1 MEMKHIGR
9 KLYHFFG
16 GIGLLSLY
24 YILGREHALMF
35 YAAFFLIA
43 LGLDVTRLKI
53 PAVNQFIFTRFGSFI
68 RKSEEYKLTGTAPY
82 ILGIGLSLYAYS
94 PEVATA
100 AVCFLAF
107 GDVAATTMGERYGK
121 TKIGDKSLEGSAAF
135 IIAALVSG
143 LFLQIIGVY
152 LATGVMI
159 LGAFIAAG
167 VEIIPLPVNDNLVIP
182 IVAGGVMELT
192 VRLIR

>member
-9 KLYHFFG
+9 KLYHLFG

-43 LGLDVTRLKI
+43 LGLDLTRLKI

-68 RKSEEYKLTGTAPY
+68 RKNEEHKLTGTAPY

-159 LGAFIAAG
+159 LGAFTAAG

>member
-1 MEMKHIGR
+1 MKHIGR
-9 KLYHFFG
+9 KLYHLFG

-35 YAAFFLIA
+35 YAVFFLFA
-43 LGLDVTRLKI
+43 LGLDLMRLKI
-53 PAVNQFIFTRFGSFI
+53 PAVNQFIFMRFGSFI
-68 RKSEEYKLTGTAPY
+68 RKNEEHKLTGTAPY

-94 PEVATA
+94 LDVATA
-100 AVCFLAF
+100 AICFLAF

-143 LFLQIIGVY
+143 LFLPLIGVY

-159 LGAFIAAG
+159 LGVFIAAG
-167 VEIIPLPVNDNLVIP
+167 VELVPLPLNDNLVIP
-182 IVAGGVMELT
+182 IVAGGAMELT
-192 VRLIR
+192 ARLIG

>member
-1 MEMKHIGR
+1 MKHIGR
-9 KLYHFFG
+9 KLYHLLG

-35 YAAFFLIA
+35 YAVFFLIA
-43 LGLDVTRLKI
+43 LGLDLTRLKI
-53 PAVNQFIFTRFGSFI
+53 PAVNQFVFTRFGSFI
-68 RKSEEYKLTGTAPY
+68 RKNEEHKLTGTAPY

-100 AVCFLAF
+100 AICFLAF
-107 GDVAATTMGERYGK
+107 GDVAATTAGERYGK

-143 LFLQIIGVY
+143 LFLQLIGVY
-152 LATGVMI
+152 LATGVVI

-167 VEIIPLPVNDNLVIP
+167 VELMPLPANDNLAIP
-182 IVAGGVMELT
+182 IVAGGAMELIM
-192 VRLIR
+192 RLIR

>member
-1 MEMKHIGR
+1 MRHIGR
-9 KLYHFFG
+9 KLYHLVG

-24 YILGREHALMF
+24 YILGREHALTF
-35 YAAFFLIA
+35 YAVFFLIA
-43 LGLDVTRLKI
+43 FGLDLTRLKI
-53 PAVNQFIFTRFGSFI
+53 PAVNQFVFTWFGNFI
-68 RKSEEYKLTGTAPY
+68 RKNEKNKLTGTAPY

-107 GDVAATTMGERYGK
+107 GDVAATTVGERYGK

-152 LATGVMI
+152 LPSGVMV

-167 VEIIPLPVNDNLVIP
+167 VEILPLPVNDNLLIP
-182 IVAGGVMELT
+182 IVAGGIMELIM
-192 VRLIR
+192 RLY

>member
-1 MEMKHIGR
+1 MKHIGR
-9 KLYHFFG
+9 KLYHLLG

-43 LGLDVTRLKI
+43 LGLDLTRLKI

-68 RKSEEYKLTGTAPY
+68 RKNEEHKLTGTAPY

-167 VEIIPLPVNDNLVIP
+167 VEIIPLPANDNLVIP

>member
-1 MEMKHIGR
+1 MKHIGR
-9 KLYHFFG
+9 KLYHLVG

-35 YAAFFLIA
+35 YAVFFLIA
-43 LGLDVTRLKI
+43 LGLDLTRLKI

-68 RKSEEYKLTGTAPY
+68 RKNEEHKLTGTAPY

-143 LFLQIIGVY
+143 LFLQLIGVY

-167 VEIIPLPVNDNLVIP
+167 VEIIPLPVNDNLAIP

-192 VRLIR
+192 MRLIR

>member
-1 MEMKHIGR
+1 MKHIGR
-9 KLYHFFG
+9 KLYHLFG

-35 YAAFFLIA
+35 YAVFFLIS
-43 LGLDVTRLKI
+43 LGLDLTRLKI

-68 RKSEEYKLTGTAPY
+68 RENEEHKLTGTAPY

-143 LFLQIIGVY
+143 LFLQLIGVY
-152 LATGVMI
+152 LASGVMI

-167 VEIIPLPVNDNLVIP
+167 VEIIPFPVNDNLAIP

-192 VRLIR
+192 MRLIR

>member
-1 MEMKHIGR
+1 MKDIGR
-9 KLYHFFG
+9 KLYHLLG

-35 YAAFFLIA
+35 YAVFFLIA
-43 LGLDVTRLKI
+43 LGLDLTRLKI
-53 PAVNQFIFTRFGSFI
+53 PAVNQFILTRFRSFI
-68 RKSEEYKLTGTAPY
+68 RKNEEHKLTGTVPY

-107 GDVAATTMGERYGK
+107 GDVAATTTGERYGK

-135 IIAALVSG
+135 IIASLVSG
-143 LFLQIIGVY
+143 LFLQIIGIY

-159 LGAFIAAG
+159 LGAFVAAG
-167 VEIIPLPVNDNLVIP
+167 VEIMPLPVNDNLLIP

-192 VRLIR
+192 MRLIR

>member
-9 KLYHFFG
+9 KLYRLFG

-43 LGLDVTRLKI
+43 LGLDLTRLKI

-68 RKSEEYKLTGTAPY
+68 RKSEEHKLTGTAPY

-94 PEVATA
+94 PDVATA

-182 IVAGGVMELT
+182 IVAGGIMELA

>member
-9 KLYHFFG
+9 KLYHLFG

-43 LGLDVTRLKI
+43 LGLDLTRLKI

-68 RKSEEYKLTGTAPY
+68 RKNEEHKLTGTAPY

-167 VEIIPLPVNDNLVIP
+167 VEIIPLPANDNLVIP